1 MTKTQSENMKLWDSV
16 CVTDPA
22 VTKAVSMGQ
31 RKYTAICAQSQVKE
45 ATRLWGSMGGKWG
58 VRDESYNIHGEPEK
72 SEYCVYLG
80 TLYYPDGEILIH
92 SDIEIQFSSGKRKG
106 LYNENF
112 SKKAATDALTKGLSK
127 LGFNADIFEGKFDD
141 NKYMAEAKAAAEKSR
156 KTTKKT
162 DPPPSQKTIAPEI
175 TARQKIINEIGVIL
189 KSDKFN
195 DEDRTG
201 VRVEISLVKTNIGL
215 EAIRAVWQG
224 KLNRLEDDFV
234 DDIPT
239 EPVTSAANDDGG
251 KLTDKKSA
259 DQDLFDDDEKTVG
272 KEAGNAKGLD
282 DEIMF

>member
-1 MTKTQSENMKLWDSV
+1 MNDNMKLWDSV

-31 RKYTAICAQSQVKE
+31 RKYTAICAQSQIKK
-45 ATRLWGSMGGKWG
+45 ATELWGPLGGAWAVNNEDFNIIGNSNCIYTANLIFPGG
-58 VRDESYNIHGEPEK
+58 VIRLHA
-72 SEYCVYLG
+72 
-80 TLYYPDGEILIH
+80 
-92 SDIEIQFSSGKRKG
+92 DIEIIFSSGKREG
-106 LYNENF
+106 LYNDDF
-112 SKKAATDALTKGLSK
+112 TKKVATDALTKGLSK

-141 NKYMAEAKAAAEKSR
+141 NKYVAEIIAQKKAAAGKNR
-156 KTTKKT
+156 KTTKT
-162 DPPPSQKTIAPEI
+162 DPPPPPKTEQTHGAPKDPE
-175 TARQKIINEIGVIL
+175 RQKIINEIGVIL

>member
-1 MTKTQSENMKLWDSV
+1 MSENMKLWDSV
-16 CVTDPA
+16 CVTDPK
-22 VTKAVSMGQ
+22 VTKKVNVGRSFI
-31 RKYTAICAQSQVKE
+31 AICAQSQIRR
-45 ATRLWGSMGGKWG
+45 ATELWGPMGDKWG

-106 LYNENF
+106 LYNEDF

-201 VRVEISLVKTNIGL
+201 VRVEISLIKTNIGL

-224 KLNRLEDDFV
+224 KLNRLEEGFKDD
-234 DDIPT
+234 DP
-239 EPVTSAANDDGG
+239 E
-251 KLTDKKSA
+251 KSA
-259 DQDLFDDDEKTVG
+259 ENDLFADDEKTVG
-272 KEAGNAKGLD
+272 KEAGKAKGLD
-282 DEIMF
+282 DEVMY